1 MSALYW
7 TGGGM
12 SINRVINGSTKKQ
25 PNKQGHNRVEC
36 LKIEKKT
43 QMGDILNQA
52 TRAHNN
58 RHIQQRP
65 IEKNQEQTRTDHLR
79 THLPQRCGGIH
90 IHNAPKSQQKMDE
103 TQDIPLSSLIDQS
116 RLHTVNKDE
125 IMLVQIIR
133 TFNTESVLNVQS
145 KPYMH

>member
-1 MSALYW
+1 MPQ
-7 TGGGM
+7 
-12 SINRVINGSTKKQ
+12 NR
-25 PNKQGHNRVEC
+25 
-36 LKIEKKT
+36 KKT
-43 QMGDILNQA
+43 QMGVILNQA

>member
-1 MSALYW
+1 MIPTLPLDLFILHVV
-7 TGGGM
+7 T
-12 SINRVINGSTKKQ
+12 
-25 PNKQGHNRVEC
+25 
-36 LKIEKKT
+36 T

-90 IHNAPKSQQKMDE
+90 IHNAPKSQQEMDG

-116 RLHTVNKDE
+116 
-125 IMLVQIIR
+125 
-133 TFNTESVLNVQS
+133 
-145 KPYMH
+145 